1 MLYLITCV
9 GLGYGPYMHIARGFS
24 RQHRIT
30 NITQHGLRITPHTH
44 KGAAFN
50 MPQCYTLA
58 PQSNKRL
65 GYHSASPHH

>member
-30 NITQHGLRITPHTH
+30 NITLKRATH
-44 KGAAFN
+44 HASHEEGAAFD